1 MSNALQE
8 AKDLLAKV
16 EGRYPFKF
24 NQVSP
29 PDSKEIIGT
38 IRDVNGNTLVRP
50 HEESM
55 SMFVGTRDEI
65 DFFINSAQVLANL
78 VELVEIN
85 NTPST
90 EAAKPSDG
98 PKNS

>member
-16 EGRYPFKF
+16 EGRYPFRF

-29 PDSKEIIGT
+29 PDNAEVIGT
-38 IRDVNGNTLVRP
+38 IRDADGKPMVRP

-65 DFFINSAQVLANL
+65 DFFVNSAEVLANL
-78 VELVEIN
+78 VAEVEKKA
-85 NTPST
+85 SKA
-90 EAAKPSDG
+90 E
-98 PKNS
+98 

>member
-1 MSNALQE
+1 MSNALQD

-16 EGRYPFKF
+16 EGRYPFRF

-29 PDSKEIIGT
+29 PDNQTEVIGT
-38 IRDVNGNTLVRP
+38 IRDANGKPLVRP

-65 DFFINSAQVLANL
+65 DFFINAPQILANL
-78 VELVEIN
+78 VDMVEAPVTASKQAP
-85 NTPST
+85 NT
-90 EAAKPSDG
+90 E
-98 PKNS
+98 

>member
-16 EGRYPFKF
+16 EGQYPFKF

-29 PDSKEIIGT
+29 PDEYDEVIGT
-38 IRDVNGNTLVRP
+38 IRDIDGKPIIRP

-55 SMFVGTRDEI
+55 SMFVGTKDAV
-65 DFFINSAQVLANL
+65 DFFVNSAEVLANL
-78 VELVEIN
+78 VKLVEIN

-90 EAAKPSDG
+90 VAAKPE
-98 PKNS
+98 